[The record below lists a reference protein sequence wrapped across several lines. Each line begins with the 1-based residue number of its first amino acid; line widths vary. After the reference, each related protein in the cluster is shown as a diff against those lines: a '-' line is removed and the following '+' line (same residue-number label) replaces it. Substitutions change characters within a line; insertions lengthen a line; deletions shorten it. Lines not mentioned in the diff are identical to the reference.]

1 MAVMA
6 ELSPPEPHDSVLE
19 PRARAPREA
28 TQQAALDTHLLT
40 IIVGAAGDHDRP
52 LLRRQLLDLHP
63 ADTAALLAAAPRETA
78 RTVFALIGAELDPEV
93 FAEIDEDLRELA
105 FEILPPEQMARALDD
120 LDTDDATAIIAELE
134 PQEREEVLA
143 RTSDEVRVAVEA
155 GLAFDEET
163 AGRLMQR
170 EFVAAPEHW
179 DVGRTIDHMRR
190 TGEDLPDLF
199 FEVYIV
205 DPAFRPVGVV
215 PVSKIMRSPRAV
227 TLQELMEPPPV
238 VVSPQTDQEDVALAF
253 QKYHLI
259 SAPVVNEAGQI
270 TGMITVDDVVQVI
283 QEENQEDLLALAG
296 VSDASASDSVWE
308 SVKAR
313 LPWLGVNVLTALT
326 ASWFIGRFEHVLA
339 EVVALAILMP
349 IVASLGGNA
358 GTQTLAVAVRALAAR
373 TVTAGNT
380 WRIVGR
386 EVLTGLAN
394 GLVVAA
400 ILATA
405 TFIWFHKPMI
415 TLTIAL
421 AVLLNFTAAGLAGIL
436 VPLTLRKLGQDPAVS
451 SSVFVTFV
459 TDLVGFVAFL
469 GLAMVLISGV

>member
-1 MAVMA
+1 MA
-6 ELSPPEPHDSVLE
+6 ELE
-19 PRARAPREA
+19 PRDSGAERAETRAPREA
-28 TQQAALDTHLLT
+28 TDQAAVDTHLVS
-40 IIVGAAGDHDRP
+40 IIVGAAGDQDRL
-52 LLRRQLLDLHP
+52 LLRRQLLGLHP
-63 ADTAALLAAAPRETA
+63 ADVAAILAAAPRQTA
-78 RTVFALIGAELDPEV
+78 RTVFALLGGELDPEV
-93 FAEIDEDLRELA
+93 FAELDEDLRDLA
-105 FEILPPEQMARALDD
+105 FEVLPPEQMARALDD
-120 LDTDDATAIIAELE
+120 LDTDDATAILAELE
-134 PQEREEVLA
+134 PEEREEVLA
-143 RTSDEVRVAVEA
+143 RTSEDVRVAVEA

-199 FEVYIV
+199 FEIYIV

-215 PVSKIMRSPRAV
+215 PVSTIMRAPRDAA
-227 TLQELMEPPPV
+227 LRALMQPPPV

-270 TGMITVDDVVQVI
+270 TGMITVDDMVQVI

-296 VSDASASDSVWE
+296 VSDASVSDSVWE

-326 ASWFIGRFEHVLA
+326 ASWFISRFEHLLA
-339 EVVALAILMP
+339 QMVALAILMP

-380 WRIVGR
+380 LRIVGR
-386 EVLTGLAN
+386 EALTGLLN
-394 GLVVAA
+394 GLAVAA
-400 ILATA
+400 VLGAV
-405 TFIWFHKPMI
+405 TFVWFHDPRI
-415 TLTIAL
+415 TVTIVL

-436 VPLTLRKLGQDPAVS
+436 VPLTLRRLGQDPAVS
-451 SSVFVTFV
+451 SSVFVTFT

-469 GLAMVLISGV
+469 GLALVIVGG